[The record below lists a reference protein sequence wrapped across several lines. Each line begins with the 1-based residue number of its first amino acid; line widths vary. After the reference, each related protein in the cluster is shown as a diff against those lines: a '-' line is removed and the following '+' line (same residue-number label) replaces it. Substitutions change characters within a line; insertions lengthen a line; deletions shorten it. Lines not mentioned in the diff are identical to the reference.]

1 MLPSKAVTY
10 KDIRRGELSG
20 PLKFT
25 NSIKVLPL
33 PGSVFKQAAEISEKK
48 PPRPC
53 QIESAVAHVEIFA
66 PLPNSTQPVAVD

>member
-25 NSIKVLPL
+25 NSIRVLPL
-33 PGSVFKQAAEISEKK
+33 PGSVFKQAAANSETK

-66 PLPNSTQPVAVD
+66 VNSTQPAQVS

>member
-10 KDIRRGELSG
+10 KDIRMGELSG

-33 PGSVFKQAAEISEKK
+33 PGSVFKQADATSEAK
-48 PPRPC
+48 PRRPC

-66 PLPNSTQPVAVD
+66 PVNTSQTAQV